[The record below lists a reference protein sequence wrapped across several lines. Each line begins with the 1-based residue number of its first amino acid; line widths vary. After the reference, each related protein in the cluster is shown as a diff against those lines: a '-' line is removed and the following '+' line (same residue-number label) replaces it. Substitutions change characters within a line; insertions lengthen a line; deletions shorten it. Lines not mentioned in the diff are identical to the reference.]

1 MRKTLK
7 KVVVS
12 VMAAASLTISVTGFN
27 ASAISDNTVYLPYS
41 LGKGYFYVS
50 TNSMYG
56 YTQAYEYQHTI
67 DISLYD
73 YSPHNGC
80 TVSVSGVES
89 NKRTMS
95 VSGGTFSWGEAL
107 HTISTSSRTNKVWS
121 T

>member
-56 YTQAYEYQHTI
+56 YTQA
-67 DISLYD
+67 L
-73 YSPHNGC
+73 
-80 TVSVSGVES
+80 
-89 NKRTMS
+89 
-95 VSGGTFSWGEAL
+95 
-107 HTISTSSRTNKVWS
+107 
-121 T
+121 